1 MSTGDR
7 YAVNPLDDTAAFA
20 EWRRSIERQIG
31 ALQGAPLDRVT
42 IRATDPLGR
51 ELVTAG
57 KLADGNYGFEVRS
70 ETNGWDLVRMTD
82 DGWIKPHLQG
92 APYDTAAVKSVTSGT
107 FADQWGVLFGDALG
121 PGIEIMVP
129 WQTASGTTGELK
141 VVTNV
146 GGATLDAGAPR
157 REQRHQVRAL
167 ATRRDGRYRPARHPR
182 ASPPCNRCE
191 RGQHL
196 PVPRVDSRPGRVY
209 ERRHV
214 ALTPCP
220 GRHVAHAVHNYRPT
234 GNDDD
239 APSSNATTD
248 GAAPGPR
255 TGIRCSNP
263 ASEVDHIRGAADGG
277 TDDDSNL
284 ASLCGSHHHQKTG
297 REWRRPQPD
306 DQHHERAP
314 EPHPG
319 LRDA

>member
-191 RGQHL
+191 HGQHL

-239 APSSNATTD
+239 APSSNETDTDAPGSKTDTAAPTARPTATTSSAQPT
-248 GAAPGPR
+248 AAPTTNGTSVPSAHGITTTRPDGTRRRTASRDRQPR
-255 TGIRCSNP
+255 RT
-263 ASEVDHIRGAADGG
+263 
-277 TDDDSNL
+277 
-284 ASLCGSHHHQKTG
+284 
-297 REWRRPQPD
+297 
-306 DQHHERAP
+306 P

-319 LRDA
+319 LRDV